1 MINIKDFNPDLL
13 KIDKQSCKN
22 IGIYYIGWIKIIN
35 SISDYG
41 SINSVNPFYLM
52 IHGETGH
59 IQEKSR
65 VKRFVLSLYN
75 ELMDKYK
82 EVWGEN
88 KNEIEVTNANRKL
101 EYGKDFMKIKLYS
114 DDDLSLKKQLKFSTM
129 AIIVKSLFEEDGKV
143 YPQIYLDE
151 CFNEL

>member
-1 MINIKDFNPDLL
+1 MINIKDFHPDLL
-13 KIDKQSCKN
+13 KLDKKSCKN
-22 IGIYYIGWIKIIN
+22 IGIYCIGWIKIN

-41 SINSVNPFYLM
+41 SINSVNPLYLM

-59 IQEKSR
+59 IQEKNR
-65 VKRFVLSLYN
+65 VKCFVLSLYN